1 MSLDSAIDII
11 LNNYNIEKSKLV
23 DFLENNKKEVN
34 EENIILPYYGK
45 IFEHRCKGIIFNHG
59 LYTQCNEKIKIGFCK
74 KCEKQKYGSIYDRQ
88 KYEIGNYITKSG
100 KKEVN
105 YGKFIKKMN
114 YNIDEVKR
122 CFIKYNIDFMD
133 YFTEEKSKSRGR
145 PRKETIQSVSKNL
158 EHEDT
163 IEVVEVEINSSLYY
177 RSREGVLLDRNS
189 YEIVGILVNN
199 KIEKIE

>member
-11 LNNYNIEKSKLV
+11 LNHYNIEKSKLLE
-23 DFLENNKKEVN
+23 FLENNKKEIN

-45 IFEHRCKGIIFNHG
+45 IFENRCKGIIFNHG
-59 LYTQCNEKIKIGFCK
+59 LYTQCNEKQKFGFCK
-74 KCEKQKYGSIYDRQ
+74 NCEKQKYGSIYDRQ
-88 KYEIGNYITKSG
+88 NYEIGKYVTKNN
-100 KKEVN
+100 KKEVD

-122 CFIKYNIDFMD
+122 CFIKNNINFMH

-145 PRKETIQSVSKNL
+145 PRKEILQSVCKS
-158 EHEDT
+158 EEQDT
-163 IEVVEVEINSSLYY
+163 LEVVEVEIESSLYY
-177 RSREGVLLDRNS
+177 KSKEGVILDRNS
-189 YEIVGILVNN
+189 YDIVGILVNN